1 MSDTIV
7 TEILNRINMEE
18 LLREVGKEK
27 VIKLLKEQ
35 VRKNK
40 RITLDFQRQ
49 VIVIE
54 EKKTEK
60 KRREQEIK

>member
-1 MSDTIV
+1 
-7 TEILNRINMEE
+7 LNRINIEE

>member
-1 MSDTIV
+1 
-7 TEILNRINMEE
+7 MEE